1 MTYLLLTAFCCYL
14 IRGWW
19 KACDAI
25 SDLEKKLSEAGEVLR
40 AAKRDHDYLEQR
52 LRERIDEKETEIRE
66 LHSEISNI
74 HNQYKAEK
82 QGERYSLSELVGL
95 KPGRK
100 ETQ

>member
-1 MTYLLLTAFCCYL
+1 MTYLLLIAFCCYL

-19 KACDAI
+19 KADDKI
-25 SDLEKKLSEAGEVLR
+25 SVLEKQLTKADGDLCAE
-40 AAKRDHDYLEQR
+40 KRDNDHRQDR
-52 LRERIDEKETEIRE
+52 LRQSISRKEEKIRE
-66 LHSEISNI
+66 LEIEICNI
-74 HNQYKAEK
+74 HKKYKAEK